1 MGTDVKT
8 ANEAER
14 EYRNALNWARKEE
27 KELTAKLKRE
37 GKWKGGLDANSA
49 DFAYIN
55 QELKRRI
62 KEIQK
67 KYGILSN

>member
-27 KELTAKLKRE
+27 KELR
-37 GKWKGGLDANSA
+37 
-49 DFAYIN
+49 
-55 QELKRRI
+55 
-62 KEIQK
+62 
-67 KYGILSN
+67 